1 MDFQEIDARMHL
13 DYQLID
19 SGDFEKLEQ
28 VGPVRLVRPS
38 PQAVWP
44 KRLGAKEWGR
54 VDARFNRFSG
64 GDGKWTIESK
74 SMPKE
79 WLVRIGSTTFT
90 SSITDFGHVGIFP
103 EQFKNWGYI
112 KELVSGAAKK
122 SKGPIEVLNL
132 FAYTGGSTL
141 AAAAGGA
148 HVVHLDASKTSVA
161 WARDNAAASKLDKHP
176 IRWIVDDAQAFVQ
189 REVRRKCKYHGV
201 ILDPPS
207 YGRGAKGQ
215 TWKIEEHLVTL
226 LDQIGEILHEQASF
240 VLLSAHSA
248 GYSPLVLQNL
258 LLNLKGKRKA
268 KFVPEEMVLPAFGEG
283 LPLPSGASCF
293 LIFE

>member
-1 MDFQEIDARMHL
+1 MHL

-19 SGDFEKLEQ
+19 SGNFEKLEQ
-28 VGPVRLVRPS
+28 VGPIRLVRPS

-44 KRLGAKEWGR
+44 KRLDAKVWNK
-54 VDARFNRFSG
+54 VDARFTRFSG

-79 WLVRIGSTTFT
+79 WLVKIGSTTFT
-90 SSITDFGHVGIFP
+90 SSLTDFGHVGIFP
-103 EQFKNWGYI
+103 EQFKNWGRI
-112 KELVSGAAKK
+112 KELVATAAKK
-122 SKGPIEVLNL
+122 SKEPIQILNL

-161 WARDNAAASKLDKHP
+161 WARENAAASKLENHP
-176 IRWIVDDAQAFVQ
+176 IRWIIDDAQVFVQ
-189 REVRRKCKYHGV
+189 REVRRKSRYHGI

-215 TWKIEEHLVTL
+215 TWKIEEHLVPML
-226 LDQIGEILHEQASF
+226 EQLRELLHESPTF

-258 LLNLKGKRKA
+258 LLQLAGKRKVS
-268 KFVPEEMVLPAFGEG
+268 FVPEEMVLPASGDG

-293 LIFE
+293 LIFED